1 MIRLVRDLETRSEQD
16 ISAVGARRYA
26 CDPSTEVLMIGWCVD
41 DTPPRAAI
49 LCGGSDGR
57 AAVERRV
64 RENGGIVA
72 SYAEFITD
80 VTRCDVFI
88 AHNQGFEEALED
100 YRLPEVA
107 ALRARKFC
115 TCTASRSRRLG
126 LPGSLE
132 DACRVL
138 RTPHQKQMDGHGEM
152 QRCAQPRPT
161 WLAGRGGPRWFD
173 DAERLAKVALY
184 CLTDVECERDLDRY
198 LPELSALERARWL
211 HTELVNRR
219 GIPLDAPL
227 IDAMIAAVQYEQSG
241 AMARVREATGDPD
254 FTLTN
259 PAAIIAFCKTRGLWL
274 ADLRKETVEAALRAH
289 DDGTRRIDEIA
300 RLVLEARREVGGKS
314 STSKLPRMRG
324 RLMSDGRARDNA
336 IYFGAHTGRLTGDG
350 INTLNLPRPY
360 KKFDQGA
367 VIDFI
372 RRADLNG
379 LRHGQGVSA
388 STAVSAA
395 LRGAITAGAGRK
407 LVVGDYNSV
416 EPCFY
421 FTLAQQWDA
430 VEILRQRKSLY
441 IEFGLSV
448 YNRVLDKKADLRE
461 YTVSK
466 ETVLGCLGPDTLVLT
481 RTGSKPI
488 TSITPNDWLWDGVE
502 WVQSKG
508 VVTRGLRSV
517 MNVAGLK
524 LTPDHL
530 VLCGNRWRGASTLKK
545 NDALRY
551 ALVTALA
558 SLSSPAFGSVYEGGF
573 EAFKSNVPVARRNI
587 KLIRGIFASANLR
600 RVISVPTRKLKT
612 ILGHIRDMRLYAQMT
627 SYEVPFSIECP
638 LSSPAAIALGIK
650 TTNTT
655 ASAAFESATNSKT
668 EQFSLRIY
676 SRFRVMII
684 RFYNWIEKTTT
695 RATNEEISDSLIEN
709 ATWKTEEI
717 ASFCNEKSITY
728 DIAYAGPRNRFSV
741 VTDAGL
747 LIVHNCGY
755 ALGETSFYH
764 YLTNKGVEIEEN
776 EASRIHAAYRKR
788 FPKVK
793 DSWRGL
799 KDAAVAAIRRP
810 GEAYDFNGVQ
820 YSSDGWWL
828 VCTLPSGR
836 PFYYPNARLAPGKY
850 GDEVVYEGWR
860 RIDGRPAGW
869 GDVRTHGGL
878 LLENITQATCRDIKD
893 EDELIAEAQPGWEV
907 LMTVYD
913 EIVAGAPVE
922 DVGAAERLRAI
933 MERPREWY
941 PVMPVMAETFEADR
955 YVKH

>member
-1 MIRLVRDLETRSEQD
+1 
-16 ISAVGARRYA
+16 
-26 CDPSTEVLMIGWCVD
+26 
-41 DTPPRAAI
+41 
-49 LCGGSDGR
+49 
-57 AAVERRV
+57 
-64 RENGGIVA
+64 
-72 SYAEFITD
+72 
-80 VTRCDVFI
+80 
-88 AHNQGFEEALED
+88 
-100 YRLPEVA
+100 
-107 ALRARKFC
+107 
-115 TCTASRSRRLG
+115 
-126 LPGSLE
+126 
-132 DACRVL
+132 
-138 RTPHQKQMDGHGEM
+138 MDGHGEM

-161 WLAGRGGPRWFD
+161 WLAGRGGPQWFD

-184 CLTDVECERDLDRY
+184 CLTDVECERDLDRF
-198 LPELSALERARWL
+198 LPELSPLERARWL

-219 GIPLDAPL
+219 GMPLDAPL
-227 IDAMIAAVQYEQSG
+227 IDAMIAAVQHEQGG
-241 AMARVREATGDPD
+241 AMTRVREATGDKD

-360 KKFDQGA
+360 KRFDQGK
-367 VIDFI
+367 VIDLI
-372 RRADLNG
+372 RRGDLDG
-379 LRHGQGVSA
+379 LRREQGVSA
-388 STAVSAA
+388 STGVSAA
-395 LRGAITAGAGRK
+395 LRGVITAGPGRK

-461 YTVSK
+461 YTVCK
-466 ETVLGCLGPDTLVLT
+466 ETVLG
-481 RTGSKPI
+481 
-488 TSITPNDWLWDGVE
+488 
-502 WVQSKG
+502 
-508 VVTRGLRSV
+508 
-517 MNVAGLK
+517 
-524 LTPDHL
+524 
-530 VLCGNRWRGASTLKK
+530 
-545 NDALRY
+545 
-551 ALVTALA
+551 
-558 SLSSPAFGSVYEGGF
+558 
-573 EAFKSNVPVARRNI
+573 
-587 KLIRGIFASANLR
+587 
-600 RVISVPTRKLKT
+600 
-612 ILGHIRDMRLYAQMT
+612 
-627 SYEVPFSIECP
+627 
-638 LSSPAAIALGIK
+638 
-650 TTNTT
+650 
-655 ASAAFESATNSKT
+655 
-668 EQFSLRIY
+668 
-676 SRFRVMII
+676 
-684 RFYNWIEKTTT
+684 
-695 RATNEEISDSLIEN
+695 
-709 ATWKTEEI
+709 
-717 ASFCNEKSITY
+717 
-728 DIAYAGPRNRFSV
+728 
-741 VTDAGL
+741 
-747 LIVHNCGY
+747 CGY

-810 GEAYDFNGVQ
+810 GEVYDFNGVQ

-878 LLENITQATCRDIKD
+878 QLENVTQATCRDIKD
-893 EDELIAEAQPGWEV
+893 EDELIVEAQPGWEV

-922 DVGAAERLRAI
+922 DAGATERLRSI
-933 MERPREWY
+933 MERPREWL
-941 PVMPVMAETFEADR
+941 PMMPVMAETSEADR